1 MKATC
6 DLSVKEIEDIKELAR
21 EKRVVLGF
29 SNDAPIANDLTLVL
43 EKLLITPLELPFKG
57 NGQKLA
63 FSAMLL
69 CSQSET
75 FIGINT
81 ADYFDK
87 QIFAIAHE
95 LYHFYTKTRSV
106 QNWQEGNGNVEI
118 ETKANRFAA
127 EYLLPEDSLKR
138 RIINEFG
145 KESLENVPQQTL
157 LRFIARIH
165 CIWYLPYR
173 SVVKRLREIKA
184 ITQKQYQ
191 ELYDIDERNPEGEY
205 WRLGKAFD
213 RDIFLRLNTKTET
226 TGTSAYAIETIVRN
240 FEHNIIDEH
249 TFAETLKM
257 FNIDPADFGYAIT
270 ISQEDKDEIEE
281 FISGGDSES

>member
-1 MKATC
+1 MKATHE
-6 DLSVKEIEDIKELAR
+6 LSVKEIEDIKELAR

-29 SNDAPIANDLTLVL
+29 SNDAPIANDLALVL
-43 EKLLITPLELPFKG
+43 EKLLITPIELPIKG
-57 NGQKLA
+57 NGEKLT

-95 LYHFYTKTRSV
+95 LYHFYTKTRSI
-106 QNWQEGNGNVEI
+106 QNWQEGNGDDEI
-118 ETKANRFAA
+118 ETRANRFAA
-127 EYLLPEDSLKR
+127 EFLLPEESFKR

-145 KESLENVPQQTL
+145 EEFLEGVKRQTL

-173 SVVKRLREIKA
+173 SVVKRLKEIKA
-184 ITQKQYQ
+184 ITQEQYK
-191 ELYDIDERNPEGEY
+191 ELYDIDERDPEGEY
-205 WRLGKAFD
+205 SRLGKAFD
-213 RDIFLRLNTKTET
+213 RDIFIKLNTKTET
-226 TGTSAYAIETIVRN
+226 IGTSAYAIETIVRN
-240 FEHNIIDEH
+240 FENNIIDEH
-249 TFAETLKM
+249 AFAKTLRM
-257 FNIDPADFGYAIT
+257 FGKDPADFGYEIT

>member
-1 MKATC
+1 M
-6 DLSVKEIEDIKELAR
+6 
-21 EKRVVLGF
+21 
-29 SNDAPIANDLTLVL
+29 
-43 EKLLITPLELPFKG
+43 
-57 NGQKLA
+57 
-63 FSAMLL
+63 
-69 CSQSET
+69 
-75 FIGINT
+75 
-81 ADYFDK
+81 
-87 QIFAIAHE
+87 
-95 LYHFYTKTRSV
+95 
-106 QNWQEGNGNVEI
+106 QNWQEDTGDVEI

-157 LRFIARIH
+157 LRFIVRIH

-191 ELYDIDERNPEGEY
+191 ELHDIDERNPEGEY

-213 RDIFLRLNTKTET
+213 RDIFIKLNTKTET
-226 TGTSAYAIETIVRN
+226 IGTSAYAIETIVRN

-249 TFAETLKM
+249 TFAKTLRM
-257 FNIDPADFGYAIT
+257 FGKDPSDFGYAIT